1 MTPTHYASTP
11 KQPSPLNDMPRP
23 LWWHETGFSLIE
35 LMIVMVI
42 IAVLASIAIPG
53 FQDQVARSHVM
64 GALSELRSL
73 TTAYEDLAL
82 RGISEFGFSELGLQG
97 TAATETDRC
106 QMALQ
111 TPDPTTGD
119 GSIECRLQGSPR
131 IQDARLVLNRDGL
144 QGIWSCISD
153 IDPNL
158 RPQSCEAFGDQ

>member
-1 MTPTHYASTP
+1 MTSTHSASTQ
-11 KQPSPLNDMPRP
+11 KKSSPMADMPRRHCWRNP
-23 LWWHETGFSLIE
+23 GFSLIE

-82 RGISEFGFSELGLQG
+82 RGISEFGFSDLGLQG
-97 TAATETDRC
+97 SSATETDRC

-131 IQDARLVLNRDGL
+131 IQDARLVLNREGL
-144 QGIWSCISD
+144 QGIWSCVSD
-153 IDPNL
+153 IDPSL
-158 RPQSCEAFGDQ
+158 RPQSCEDFGDQ